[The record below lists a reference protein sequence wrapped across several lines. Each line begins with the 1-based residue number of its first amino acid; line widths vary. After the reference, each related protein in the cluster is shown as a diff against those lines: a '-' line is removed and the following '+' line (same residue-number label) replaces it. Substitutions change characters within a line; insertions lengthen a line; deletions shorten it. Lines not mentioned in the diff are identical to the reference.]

1 MAKWRSEPTILAS
14 RERISGISVWTE
26 HLCLQAEEGGGYKL
40 FTGHY
45 QSLAHWE
52 DFYDEETGDYTV
64 PDEIDGFEVVGM
76 EGDDIVGGELDYNDE
91 AQAVTFRSHDEEH
104 VRTWLKS
111 TGWYSKVDVVTLRF
125 ALWKL

>member
-1 MAKWRSEPTILAS
+1 MAKWRAEPTILAS

-64 PDEIDGFEVVGM
+64 PDEIDGFEVEIIGERRRATRLPGPGSEGHPRVG
-76 EGDDIVGGELDYNDE
+76 
-91 AQAVTFRSHDEEH
+91 
-104 VRTWLKS
+104 
-111 TGWYSKVDVVTLRF
+111 
-125 ALWKL
+125 